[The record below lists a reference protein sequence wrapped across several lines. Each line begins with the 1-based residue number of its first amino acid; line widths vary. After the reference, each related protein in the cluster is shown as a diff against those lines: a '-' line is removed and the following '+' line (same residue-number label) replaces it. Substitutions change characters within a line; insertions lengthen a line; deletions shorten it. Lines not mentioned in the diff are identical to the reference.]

1 MLAEKLQNEAYG
13 GPAGSGANNMGG
25 MGGMGGMGAGGL
37 GGAMGGGGVDV
48 NDISDTVPMT
58 EETLV
63 GASPAIG
70 RGRDPF
76 AGLIRPIGGER
87 SGGLHNSNFPQNPI
101 SSSNQNPSRPKR

>member
-1 MLAEKLQNEAYG
+1 
-13 GPAGSGANNMGG
+13 MGG
-25 MGGMGGMGAGGL
+25 IGGMMGAGGL

-70 RGRDPF
+70 RSRDPF
-76 AGLIRPIGGER
+76 AGLVRPIGGER
-87 SGGLHNSNFPQNPI
+87 SGGLHNSNFPTNPVT
-101 SSSNQNPSRPKR
+101 SSNPNPSRLPR